1 MATPTKKGKADFNE
15 MTKEDFAR
23 QTAFEVFQDP
33 EAFISKEAF
42 KQALAKAFQK
52 NKNMSKEAAES
63 LAQKVEV
70 GLAMGKGQD
79 PLKSE
84 IQNEV
89 MNLSTLRER
98 LTESAITSFALIF
111 GSEKGKAKAEEF
123 VSLLIGTEEDE
134 KNFGKEKPKALLFQM
149 AEQIQSLLQIKKD
162 TSIGE
167 IEELMK
173 ETLIQSLAEQAR
185 PDLDAF
191 VLNEA
196 LLANGNKLLSTVH
209 DALISNIGGS
219 EEGLNIPIQI

>member
-1 MATPTKKGKADFNE
+1 MASLTKKGKNDFNE
-15 MTKEDFAR
+15 MTKEEFAR
-23 QTAFEVFQDP
+23 QAAFEVFQDP
-33 EAFISKEAF
+33 EAFVSKEAF
-42 KQALAKAFQK
+42 KKALANAFQK
-52 NKNMSKEAAES
+52 NRKMSKEEALL

-70 GLAMGKGQD
+70 GLAIGKGQD

-84 IQNEV
+84 TQNEV
-89 MNLSTLRER
+89 MDLSTLRER
-98 LTESAITSFALIF
+98 ITESAIASFALIF

-162 TSIGE
+162 ASIGE